1 MLSAISGGGYPGA
14 ETRVGSRAPPSRM
27 GSRHETRNRNRCQK
41 RNKRN
46 KSVIT
51 AMDEKKSERG
61 AATSAVH
68 GGELRQQEANAITTP
83 IYQTSTFW
91 FKNSREVMD
100 YQEGKTKREEY
111 GRYGNPTW
119 RAVERK
125 LSELEGG
132 EETVLFAS
140 GMCAATTT
148 FLSLL
153 PTDSHLIVTNDCYRR
168 TRQFIDEYLGR
179 MGVSV
184 SIIDPSDLGQFENAI
199 RDETALFFTE
209 SPTNPYLRVTDVP
222 AFVEIAHSRDVKVII
237 DSTFATPVNQRALD
251 LGADLVIHSAT
262 KYLGG
267 HNDLLAGTITG
278 SAEIVEPIRKAL
290 GVLGGIID
298 SHGAWLLLRGLK
310 TLALRMDRHNQNGLE
325 VAQHLEGHPKVRRV
339 WYPGLES
346 HPDHEIARRSMT
358 GFGGVVTFEIDTD
371 LEGAIRFID
380 STRVPY
386 QAPSLGG
393 VESLIELPVTMS
405 YWDYDAEQRK
415 GWGITDSLVRFAC
428 GIEATEDLIADIDQA
443 LERV

>member
-1 MLSAISGGGYPGA
+1 M
-14 ETRVGSRAPPSRM
+14 EEKPS
-27 GSRHETRNRNRCQK
+27 K
-41 RNKRN
+41 
-46 KSVIT
+46 
-51 AMDEKKSERG
+51 RG
-61 AATSAVH
+61 AATSSVH

-91 FKNSREVMD
+91 FKNSQEVMD

-148 FLSLL
+148 FLALL
-153 PTDSHLIVTNDCYRR
+153 PSNSHLIVTNDCYRR
-168 TRQFIDEYLGR
+168 TRQFIDEFLQR

-184 SIIDPSDLGQFENAI
+184 SIIDPSDLGQFEAAI
-199 RDETALFFTE
+199 RDETAIFFTE

-222 AFVEIAHSRDVKVII
+222 AFVEVAHARGVKVII
-237 DSTFATPVNQRALD
+237 DSTFATPVNHRPLLD
-251 LGADLVIHSAT
+251 GADLVIHSAT

-267 HNDLLAGTITG
+267 HNDLLAGTVSG
-278 SAEIVEPIRKAL
+278 SREIIEPIRKAL

-310 TLALRMDRHNQNGLE
+310 TLALRMERHNSNGLQ
-325 VAQHLEGHPKVRRV
+325 VARHLEAHPKVRRV
-339 WYPGLES
+339 WYPALES
-346 HPDHEIARRSMT
+346 HPDYAVAQRTMT
-358 GFGGVVTFEIDTD
+358 GFGGVVTFEIETD
-371 LEGAIRFID
+371 LDGAIRFID

-405 YWDYDAEQRK
+405 YWDYDPEQRK
-415 GWGITDSLVRFAC
+415 AWGITDSLVRFAC
-428 GIEATEDLIADIDQA
+428 GIEAAEDLISDIDQA
-443 LERV
+443 LESV

>member
-1 MLSAISGGGYPGA
+1 MDDK
-14 ETRVGSRAPPSRM
+14 PS
-27 GSRHETRNRNRCQK
+27 K
-41 RNKRN
+41 
-46 KSVIT
+46 
-51 AMDEKKSERG
+51 RG
-61 AATSAVH
+61 AATSSVH

-100 YQEGKTKREEY
+100 YQEGRTKREEY

-148 FLSLL
+148 FLTLL
-153 PTDSHLIVTNDCYRR
+153 DNNSHLIVTNDCYRR

-184 SIIDPSDLGQFENAI
+184 TVIDPSDLGQFEAAI
-199 RDETALFFTE
+199 RDNTEVFFTE
-209 SPTNPYLRVTDVP
+209 SPTNPYLRVTDVG
-222 AFVEIAHSRDVKVII
+222 AFAEVAHARGVKLII
-237 DSTFATPVNQRALD
+237 DSTFATPVNQRALEQ
-251 LGADLVIHSAT
+251 GADLVIHSAT

-267 HNDLLAGTITG
+267 HNDLLAGTVTG
-278 SAEIVEPIRKAL
+278 GQEIVEPIRKAL

-310 TLALRMDRHNQNGLE
+310 TLALRMERHNQNGLT
-325 VAQHLEGHPKVRRV
+325 VARYLESHPKVRQV

-346 HPDHEIARRSMT
+346 HPDHAIAERSMS

-371 LEGAIRFID
+371 LEGAMRFID
-380 STRVPY
+380 STQVPY

-405 YWDYDAEQRK
+405 FWDYDPEQRK
-415 GWGITDSLVRFAC
+415 TWGITDSLVRFAC
-428 GIEATEDLIADIDQA
+428 GIEAAEDLIADLDQA
-443 LERV
+443 LGSV